1 MRTVLGHTWM
11 DSGKL
16 FVIPFLLLIV
26 TVVGLHRNHRR
37 PRWLGTSG
45 VFVLA
50 ALAWLVLG
58 TAIEFWGF
66 PIGSYDL
73 TFEEEV
79 RPVFKDGYW
88 LQALGTLFATLA
100 FVPFGIH
107 LAQERVLP
115 AWMVPV
121 LLFGATATVF
131 LTPAFFAPGVVWIIL
146 GLTLLRYQGRAR
158 RGSNPR
164 PSA

>member
-1 MRTVLGHTWM
+1 MRTVL
-11 DSGKL
+11 
-16 FVIPFLLLIV
+16 
-26 TVVGLHRNHRR
+26 GLHRNHRP

-58 TAIEFWGF
+58 TAIEFWSF

-88 LQALGTLFATLA
+88 LQALGALFAT
-100 FVPFGIH
+100 
-107 LAQERVLP
+107 
-115 AWMVPV
+115 
-121 LLFGATATVF
+121 
-131 LTPAFFAPGVVWIIL
+131 